1 MSEPDALLER
11 IQSFNRARGG
21 GVVVQKAA
29 RILAA
34 ERAQRC
40 SDCPAQADGRWP
52 KGSGSVVDWRAL
64 GSLRPL
70 RHGDHAAR

>member
-40 SDCPAQADGRWP
+40 SDRPAQADWRGR
-52 KGSGSVVDWRAL
+52 KGSGAVVEWRAL
-64 GSLRPL
+64 GSFRPL
-70 RHGDHAAR
+70 RKGGHAAR